1 MQVGAS
7 LRQLHAFLNEAD
19 PSHTWGGLAM
29 VDMEDGGGGAAA
41 ASSFG
46 TTSTKATMWVCPE
59 CVATGGA
66 PAASCRDDGARR
78 AGGGLDRGSAAGGG
92 GNGSFGGGSGSG
104 HGRPPA
110 GPSRGGQQLRQ
121 AWSVK
126 SAPGRGA
133 RSGDSGSSGS
143 SDEGSSGDER
153 VTGCLGRLS
162 SGSSHKRS
170 HQHGGHRHGHH
181 SKGRAEEGR
190 KGARRASLGSS
201 GKVHPL

>member
-1 MQVGAS
+1 MVQVGAS

-29 VDMEDGGGGAAA
+29 VDMEDGEGAAA
-41 ASSFG
+41 TPGSG
-46 TTSTKATMWVCPE
+46 TTSSNRAPMWVCPE

-66 PAASCRDDGARR
+66 HAASCRDSGARG
-78 AGGGLDRGSAAGGG
+78 AGGGLDRGSTGGD
-92 GNGSFGGGSGSG
+92 

-110 GPSRGGQQLRQ
+110 GPRGGQLRQ

-126 SAPGRGA
+126 SAPGRGG
-133 RSGDSGSSGS
+133 RSGGSSSSS
-143 SDEGSSGDER
+143 SDEDSSGDER
-153 VTGCLGRLS
+153 VMGCLGRLS

-170 HQHGGHRHGHH
+170 HQHGGHRRSHN
-181 SKGRAEEGR
+181 SKGRAEEGKR
-190 KGARRASLGSS
+190 GARRASFGSS